1 MNIYDQYE
9 TVIGLEVH
17 AQVSTKSKLFSGS
30 NTEFGAEPNT
40 QTCPVD
46 LAMPGVLPVLNQA
59 AVDAAIKTGLA
70 LKAEIR
76 RESVFARKNYFY
88 PDLPKGYQIS
98 QFEKP
103 IVEQGILTIDL
114 EDGSSRDINITRL
127 HMEEDAGKSVH
138 DFGADEHSHVDLNRA
153 GIPLMEIVSEP
164 EMRTPEEAGAYMK
177 KLRAIL
183 RFLEVCDGN
192 MEQGSL
198 RCDANVSVRKKGA
211 TELGT
216 RAEIKNLN
224 SIRNIM
230 RAIAYETQRQ
240 VDLIEEGGTVV
251 QETRL
256 WDTAKN
262 ITRSMRGKENAH
274 DYRYFPDP
282 DLLPLR
288 LTEER
293 IEAARQALPE
303 LPDQLKQR
311 FMDAYGLSTYDA
323 AVLASSRATARFY
336 EQAVTGGEA
345 KRDPK
350 LAANWIM
357 VELFGAL
364 NKTDKGIEESPI
376 SPDQM
381 GQLLD
386 LMAKGT
392 ISGKI
397 AKTVFEEMFETSH
410 DPADIV
416 KAKGLVQIS
425 DSGAIES
432 AIAEIMAANADQV
445 ADYQNGNEKVFGW
458 FVGQVMKATKGKAN
472 PAMVNELLKKKLQA

>member
-1 MNIYDQYE
+1 M
-9 TVIGLEVH
+9 
-17 AQVSTKSKLFSGS
+17 
-30 NTEFGAEPNT
+30 
-40 QTCPVD
+40 
-46 LAMPGVLPVLNQA
+46 
-59 AVDAAIKTGLA
+59 
-70 LKAEIR
+70 
-76 RESVFARKNYFY
+76 
-88 PDLPKGYQIS
+88 
-98 QFEKP
+98 
-103 IVEQGILTIDL
+103 
-114 EDGSSRDINITRL
+114 
-127 HMEEDAGKSVH
+127 
-138 DFGADEHSHVDLNRA
+138 
-153 GIPLMEIVSEP
+153 
-164 EMRTPEEAGAYMK
+164 
-177 KLRAIL
+177 
-183 RFLEVCDGN
+183 
-192 MEQGSL
+192 
-198 RCDANVSVRKKGA
+198 
-211 TELGT
+211 
-216 RAEIKNLN
+216 
-224 SIRNIM
+224 
-230 RAIAYETQRQ
+230 
-240 VDLIEEGGTVV
+240 
-251 QETRL
+251 
-256 WDTAKN
+256 
-262 ITRSMRGKENAH
+262 
-274 DYRYFPDP
+274 
-282 DLLPLR
+282 LPLR